1 MKKNIMIMPSLL
13 AGDFGNLEASA
24 RKAEACGADALHMD
38 IMDAHFVP
46 NLSMGPDVVKMARR
60 CLGIPLN
67 VHLMMTHP
75 HLYVRQFI
83 EAGAATLLIHVESRC
98 DISATLRRIRELGA
112 VPGLA
117 INPETPASALFPWL
131 DEIGEVLFMTV
142 HPGFG
147 GQKFMGEVVP
157 GIAELCGRLAGMGQA
172 RFQAVDIAVDGGIDL
187 RTVEAVA
194 AAGANAFVAG
204 NALYTAQDMARDAEL
219 MRAKAAAAFG
229 RDVLPSAN

>member
-1 MKKNIMIMPSLL
+1 MPSLL

-24 RKAEACGADALHMD
+24 RQAEACGADALHMD

-75 HLYVRQFI
+75 HSYARQFI
-83 EAGAATLLIHVESRC
+83 EAGASTLLIHVEAQC
-98 DISATLRRIRELGA
+98 DIRATLCRIRELGA
-112 VPGLA
+112 CPGLA
-117 INPETPASALFPWL
+117 INPETPVELLFPWL
-131 DEIGEVLFMTV
+131 DVADEVLFMTV

-147 GQKFMGEVVP
+147 GQKFMAEVVP
-157 GIAELCGRLAGMGQA
+157 KITGLSRHLIGLGNE

-187 RTVEAVA
+187 KTIEKVA

-204 NALYTAQDMARDAEL
+204 NSLYTAQDMAQDAAL
-219 MRAKAAAAFG
+219 MRARATEFFG
-229 RDVLPSAN
+229 RDAFPSA

>member
-1 MKKNIMIMPSLL
+1 MHKKIKIMPSLL

-60 CLGIPLN
+60 CLKIPLN

-75 HLYVRQFI
+75 HSYARQFI
-83 EAGAATLLIHVESRC
+83 EAGAATLLIHVEAQC
-98 DISATLRRIRELGA
+98 DIRATLRHIRELGA
-112 VPGLA
+112 IPGLA

-131 DEIGEVLFMTV
+131 DEADEVLFMTV

-147 GQKFMGEVVP
+147 GQKFMVEVVP
-157 GIAELCGRLAGMGQA
+157 KIADFCRRLAALGEA

-187 RTVEAVA
+187 RTVETVA

-204 NALYTAQDMARDAEL
+204 NSLYTAQDMTRDAAL
-219 MRAKAAAAFG
+219 LRSRAGDVFG
-229 RDVLPSAN
+229 RDAFTAL